1 MRVLTDDTIREVQA
15 RAEARLSRRAVAVEA
30 GAHVTMA
37 DSYTARTIAWCQAAL
52 DGDAEARRLLTAYLE
67 RMRDPRSPTFR
78 WRRYGHLKV
87 VP

>member
-1 MRVLTDDTIREVQA
+1 MLTDDAIREVLA
-15 RAEARLSRRAVAVEA
+15 RAEARLSRRAAAVEA

-52 DGDAEARRLLTAYLE
+52 DGDVEARRLLTVYRGAI
-67 RMRDPRSPTFR
+67 RDRAVRSPTFD